1 MIQPLSTGA
10 ERGSTAALQAVEH
23 EPHDPHDSHEDR
35 QGGCAQPLVE
45 LDLLGGFALRFDGR
59 EIQPT
64 VGARRLL
71 ALLAVEPNGLTRS
84 RAAAVL
90 WPQLD
95 PARAGAALR
104 TALHRLPGERA
115 NLVDSTPERLRL
127 APHVAV
133 DLVERRSVAAHVLNL
148 AIPMGTEELGRAVG
162 CDLGADLLADWEE
175 DWLSHHQ
182 VRWRQLRLHALEALS
197 SRLSEAG
204 WAGAAVDAALV
215 AIHSDNLRESA
226 HETLVAAYLA
236 AGNQIAAH
244 AYRVSYRELLQREL
258 SAAAPGLWGQPPAG
272 PDSPGRRV
280 RRLR

>member
-1 MIQPLSTGA
+1 MIEPLSRPAGGGEA
-10 ERGSTAALQAVEH
+10 VRLQGESND
-23 EPHDPHDSHEDR
+23 EPQCH
-35 QGGCAQPLVE
+35 QGELGPQPTVE
-45 LDLLGGFALRFDGR
+45 LELLGGFALRTDGR
-59 EIQPT
+59 ELQPT

-71 ALLAVEPNGLTRS
+71 ALLAVEPNGMTRS

-115 NLVDSTPERLRL
+115 HLVDSTPERLRL
-127 APHVAV
+127 APHITV
-133 DLVERRSVAAHVLNL
+133 DLVERRAVAAQLLNL
-148 AIPMGTEELGRAVG
+148 ALPMGAEELSRAIS
-162 CDLGADLLADWEE
+162 CELGTDLLADWEE

-197 SRLSEAG
+197 ARLSEAG

-244 AYRVSYRELLQREL
+244 AYRISYRELLQREL
-258 SAAAPGLWGQPPAG
+258 SAAAPGLWSNLPAA
-272 PDSPGRRV
+272 PDRPGGRL
-280 RRLR
+280 RRLN